1 MIGIPVRYE
10 HSPYCFSAYT
20 DFKAS
25 VDLATALVRDLTV
38 EKLNLFK
45 LQSL

>member
-1 MIGIPVRYE
+1 MKMVLE

-38 EKLNLFK
+38 EKLNSFK